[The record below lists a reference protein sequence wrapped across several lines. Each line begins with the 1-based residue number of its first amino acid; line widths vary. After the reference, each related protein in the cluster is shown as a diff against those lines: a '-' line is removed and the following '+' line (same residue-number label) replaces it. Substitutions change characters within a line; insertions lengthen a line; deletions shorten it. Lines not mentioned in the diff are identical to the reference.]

1 MANSTH
7 LISVDA
13 NVFSLG
19 GSSYLDYLQN
29 YTLEVPN
36 ELARGNPIQQIQYQG
51 QVVAKGWSLSPP
63 LMSSTGGSADTNTK
77 VASTG
82 LSAFTLTNPN
92 VNSGSS
98 RNYLNALRSAS
109 IRLSTT
115 TREGKGAGDV
125 WKWPVITGKR
135 VDIEL
140 EIMLPGTS
148 GSTDEL
154 MTDLANQALTTSDS
168 LDGHL
173 WTPSFTLNGVTI
185 TAACVMENFQHIYE
199 DEGLQ
204 VYRVQL
210 AGRAPDNE
218 ATDFPAAP
226 TGTTTLL
233 EVAFNV
239 RTSIAVSTRNRSTG
253 NSNSFAAAGNA
264 IITSANVVIPQSGLV
279 TTTYELQGQG
289 ALAATI
295 A

>member
-1 MANSTH
+1 M
-7 LISVDA
+7 
-13 NVFSLG
+13 
-19 GSSYLDYLQN
+19 
-29 YTLEVPN
+29 
-36 ELARGNPIQQIQYQG
+36 
-51 QVVAKGWSLSPP
+51 
-63 LMSSTGGSADTNTK
+63 
-77 VASTG
+77 
-82 LSAFTLTNPN
+82 
-92 VNSGSS
+92 
-98 RNYLNALRSAS
+98 
-109 IRLSTT
+109 
-115 TREGKGAGDV
+115 
-125 WKWPVITGKR
+125 
-135 VDIEL
+135 DIEL

-218 ATDFPAAP
+218 ATAFPAAP